1 MPRVCRTI
9 AELRE
14 ELAELPPSARICS
27 VEPPFEGIVVV
38 ELDSGR
44 YVICAPGREPKLSR
58 R

>member
-1 MPRVCRTI
+1 MPRICKTV

-14 ELAELPPSARICS
+14 ALSELPPNARVCS

-38 ELDSGR
+38 ESDGR
-44 YVICAPGREPKLSR
+44 YVICAPGREPKISR